1 MIEVANRIRKLAA
14 RTALEG
20 FADDLRELADYVEQQ
35 ASPATVQQPAPL
47 ASDGPATWDLVVKDM
62 QARDKLGRARY
73 GTPLQ
78 PNNGRK
84 SLVDAYQEVLDLA
97 AYMRNAIEEQDA
109 DKATVIEG
117 MLHYRELAKDLQQ
130 RLDAALSRVAELE
143 RALTGAA
150 HHPEARA
157 A

>member
-1 MIEVANRIRKLAA
+1 MNTIATRLRALAR
-14 RTALEG
+14 RTALDG
-20 FADDLRELADYVEQQ
+20 FADELRELANEVELHN
-35 ASPATVQQPAPL
+35 SPATAEQPKPL
-47 ASDGPATWDLVVKDM
+47 ANDGPATWELVIKDM
-62 QARDKLGRARY
+62 QARDQLGRERY

-117 MLHYRELAKDLQQ
+117 MLHYRAMAKELRQQ
-130 RLDAALSRVAELE
+130 LDAAHARLAALE
-143 RALTGAA
+143 GRQ
-150 HHPEARA
+150 EVRA